1 MASSNRCVRFDRGL
15 FDRDT
20 GEVIRPG
27 LPVVRLQEQPAR
39 ILDALTSRPGQL
51 VTRAELQKLLW
62 PEDSLVD
69 ADNGLNIAINKIR
82 LALGDSVSQPRY
94 IQTVPRRGYRFI
106 AEIQPA
112 PVASGPAKDAEP
124 EPAAVQSPQGGDGP
138 GRRWPTPRLDE
149 AGLAVAAL
157 LALSL
162 LVAAAWMAPS
172 RTAAIRS
179 AAVLPFA
186 NLAGDPDLN
195 YAAEGLSDT
204 IATELAARGL
214 SRMISMQATAHFRNA
229 NASPRQVASALS
241 ADAIVLGSVVRDGT
255 SFVVNVRLV
264 DGRTERLLWAK
275 RFVRATRT
283 ELTFSDDVVAG
294 LAAALSLR
302 PPAAGSATARAEVPA
317 ARDEYLRGRYFW
329 NLRTAKGLA
338 SSVEHLSRAIEM
350 DRGYALAWA
359 GLADVYAAGGDTPS
373 ALFAPWPGPLEA
385 GLRSA
390 EEALR
395 IEPSLGEA
403 HAALG
408 RFRMV
413 QWRWS
418 DAERE
423 LSEAVR
429 LSPNYATA
437 RQWYGTL
444 LSRLQKC
451 PAAVEQAAVGGEID
465 PITPIINEA
474 VGTTL
479 AACGQPDRAILVYR
493 KVLDMHPEFASTRM
507 RLAGAHLRIGDPAA
521 ALREYREAARLRP
534 KSCEIQ
540 ARLTGALRAAGNLDE
555 ARAIGTRVLAEVAAG
570 RGSRYCAALVYANL
584 GDADSAFA
592 SLESEAA
599 AHGAVDGLLAD
610 YHLRPLHADSR
621 WPRLLERVGL
631 TPYARSAAR

>member
-1 MASSNRCVRFDRGL
+1 M
-15 FDRDT
+15 
-20 GEVIRPG
+20 
-27 LPVVRLQEQPAR
+27 PVARLQEQPAR
-39 ILDALTSRPGQL
+39 ILEALTARAGQL

-82 LALGDSVSQPRY
+82 LALDDSVSQPRY
-94 IQTVPRRGYRFI
+94 LQTVPRRGYRFI
-106 AEIQPA
+106 GEIQPV
-112 PVASGPAKDAEP
+112 PVASGPGKHAEP
-124 EPAAVQSPQGGDGP
+124 APDTVHPQRPGDGGVP
-138 GRRWPTPRLDE
+138 GWPSHRLYA
-149 AGLAVAAL
+149 AGLTVTGL
-157 LALSL
+157 LTLSL
-162 LVAAAWMAPS
+162 LVVAAWMAPS
-172 RTAAIRS
+172 QSATIRS

-186 NLAGDPDLN
+186 NLAGDPELN

-214 SRMISMQATAHFRNA
+214 SRMISTQATAHFRHA
-229 NASPRQVASALS
+229 NPSPRQIANALG
-241 ADAIVLGSVVRDGT
+241 AEAIVLGSVVRDGA

-264 DGRTERLLWAK
+264 DGPTERLLWAK

-283 ELTFSDDVVAG
+283 ELTFSDDIVAG
-294 LAAALSLR
+294 LAAALSLEPRATR
-302 PPAAGSATARAEVPA
+302 PATARAEVPA

-329 NLRTAKGLA
+329 NLRTAQGMT
-338 SSVEHLSRAIEM
+338 SSVHHFTRAIEL

-373 ALFAPWPGPLEA
+373 ALFSPWLGPLEA

-395 IEPSLGEA
+395 IDPSLGEA
-403 HAALG
+403 RAALG
-408 RFRMV
+408 RFRMA

-451 PAAVEQAAVGGEID
+451 PAAVEQAAVGGTID

-479 AACGQPDRAILVYR
+479 AACGEPARAILAYR
-493 KVLDMHPEFASTRM
+493 KVLEMHPQFASTRM
-507 RLAGAHLRIGDPAA
+507 RLAGAHLRRGDPAS
-521 ALREYREAARLRP
+521 ALLEYREAARLRP
-534 KSCEIQ
+534 NSCEIQ
-540 ARLTGALRAAGNLDE
+540 ARMTGALGAVGNLDE
-555 ARAIGTRVLAEVAAG
+555 ARAIGARVLTEVAAG

-584 GDADSAFA
+584 GDADGAFA
-592 SLESEAA
+592 ALDAEVT
-599 AHGAVDGLLAD
+599 AHGQVDGLLAD
-610 YHLRPLHADSR
+610 FHLRPLHSDSR
-621 WPRLLERVGL
+621 WPRLLERIGL
-631 TPYARSAAR
+631 TVYARSAAAR

>member
-1 MASSNRCVRFDRGL
+1 M
-15 FDRDT
+15 
-20 GEVIRPG
+20 
-27 LPVVRLQEQPAR
+27 PVARLQEQPAR
-39 ILDALTSRPGQL
+39 ILEALTSRAGQL
-51 VTRAELQKLLW
+51 VPRAELQKLLW

-82 LALGDSVSQPRY
+82 LALDDSVSQPRY

-106 AEIQPA
+106 GEIQPA
-112 PVASGPAKDAEP
+112 PVASGPGQDAEP
-124 EPAAVQSPQGGDGP
+124 EPGAVHPQRHGQGGGP
-138 GRRWPTPRLDE
+138 GWLAHLRSA
-149 AGLAVAAL
+149 AGLTVAGL
-157 LALSL
+157 LTLSL
-162 LVAAAWMAPS
+162 LVVAAVMAPGQ
-172 RTAAIRS
+172 RAAIRS
-179 AAVLPFA
+179 VAVLPFA
-186 NLAGDPDLN
+186 NLAGDPELN

-214 SRMISMQATAHFRNA
+214 SRMISTQATAHFRNA
-229 NASPRQVASALS
+229 NASPKRIASALS
-241 ADAIVLGSVVRDGT
+241 ADAIVLGTVVRDGA

-275 RFVRATRT
+275 RFVRATRM
-283 ELTFSDDVVAG
+283 ELTFSGDVVAG
-294 LAAALSLR
+294 LAAALSLEPGAAR
-302 PPAAGSATARAEVPA
+302 PVTARAEVPA

-329 NLRTAKGLA
+329 NLRTAQGMR
-338 SSVEHLSRAIEM
+338 SSLQHLTRAIEL

-359 GLADVYAAGGDTPS
+359 GLADIYAAGGDTPS
-373 ALFAPWPGPLEA
+373 VLFAPWPGPLEA

-390 EEALR
+390 EEALSVD
-395 IEPSLGEA
+395 PSLGEA
-403 HAALG
+403 RAALG
-408 RFRMV
+408 RFRMF

-479 AACGQPDRAILVYR
+479 AACGEPARAILAYR
-493 KVLDMHPEFASTRM
+493 KVLEMHPEFASTRM
-507 RLAGAHLRIGDPAA
+507 RLAGAHLRRGDPAS
-521 ALREYREAARLRP
+521 ALLDYREAARLRP
-534 KSCEIQ
+534 NSCEIQ
-540 ARLTGALRAAGNLDE
+540 ARMTGALSAVGNLDE
-555 ARAIGTRVLAEVAAG
+555 ARAIGTRVLSEVAAG

-584 GDADSAFA
+584 GDADGAFA
-592 SLESEAA
+592 ALDAEVTAR
-599 AHGAVDGLLAD
+599 GPVDGLLAD
-610 YHLRPLHADSR
+610 FHLRPLHSDSR
-621 WPRLLERVGL
+621 WPPLLERIGL
-631 TPYARSAAR
+631 TAYARSAAAR

>member
-20 GEVIRPG
+20 GEVIRSG

-106 AEIQPA
+106 GEIQPA
-112 PVASGPAKDAEP
+112 PVANGPAKDAEP
-124 EPAAVQSPQGGDGP
+124 EPAAVQSPQRGDGRGP
-138 GRRWPTPRLDE
+138 RWPTHRLAE
-149 AGLAVAAL
+149 AGLAMAAL
-157 LALSL
+157 LTLSL

-172 RTAAIRS
+172 QTAAIRS

-283 ELTFSDDVVAG
+283 DLTFSDDVVAG
-294 LAAALSLR
+294 LTAALSLR
-302 PPAAGSATARAEVPA
+302 PPAARSATARAEVPA

-329 NLRTAKGLA
+329 NLRTAEGLA

-373 ALFAPWPGPLEA
+373 PLFAPWPGPLEA

-493 KVLDMHPEFASTRM
+493 KVLEMHPEFASTRM
-507 RLAGAHLRIGDPAA
+507 RLAGAHLRSGDPAA
-521 ALREYREAARLRP
+521 AVREYREAARLRP

-584 GDADSAFA
+584 GDADGAFA
-592 SLESEAA
+592 SLEPEAA